1 MEKAVNA
8 HTIIRE
14 AAGEFALDARE
25 ICAVVGGFSGA
36 GVWRVRDQSGGE
48 FAIRKLQVTS
58 TEETVRKTEICEWMA
73 LACSEEVAAVPQP
86 IRCISQSSWQLQNS
100 AGFWMAETWL
110 PGFACRD
117 TPGDSV
123 LRNAACLV
131 KSIHASGRRYAE
143 LANRAGQ
150 FLQCRRGPSPAV
162 RRRLSLIRQLTR
174 GSLAQLQGRLVH
186 EPDPRI
192 RAEAEVLLRHLPTV
206 LEDTAKTLQQLA
218 NQHWELQPVLRDL
231 WYPHVLLQ
239 GDAVTG
245 IVDWQAAAV
254 DHCVV
259 DAARLLRSW
268 CGPDA
273 LKFADAVKVFSSE
286 WGLGAG
292 ETRLLTAIDR
302 ASVMLS
308 PLTWLQGRYRGLRL
322 QDPHAVASERLY
334 DLLVTAVACCRDIC

>member
-14 AAGEFALDARE
+14 AAREFALDAQE

-36 GVWRVRDQSGGE
+36 GVWRVRDQSGSE
-48 FAIRKLQVTS
+48 FAIRRLPVTS
-58 TEETVRKTEICEWMA
+58 TEEAVRQTEICEWMV
-73 LACSEEVAAVPQP
+73 LARSEEVAAVPLP
-86 IRCISQSSWQLQNS
+86 IRCVSQSSWLLRNS

-110 PGFACRD
+110 PGLACSD

-123 LRNAACLV
+123 LRHAACVV
-131 KSIHASGRRYAE
+131 KSIHVSGRRYAE

-162 RRRLSLIRQLTR
+162 RRRLSLIRQLTQ
-174 GSLAQLQGRLVH
+174 GSLAQLQGRLVQ
-186 EPDPRI
+186 EPEPRI
-192 RAEAEVLLRHLPTV
+192 REEAEVLLRHLPAV
-206 LEDTAKTLQQLA
+206 LEDTAKMLQQLA
-218 NQHWELQPVLRDL
+218 NQHWGLQPVLRDL

-239 GDAVTG
+239 GNAVTG

-273 LKFADAVKVFSSE
+273 LKFAEAVEVFLSE
-286 WGLGAG
+286 WGLGAA

-322 QDPHAVASERLY
+322 RDSHAVASERLH